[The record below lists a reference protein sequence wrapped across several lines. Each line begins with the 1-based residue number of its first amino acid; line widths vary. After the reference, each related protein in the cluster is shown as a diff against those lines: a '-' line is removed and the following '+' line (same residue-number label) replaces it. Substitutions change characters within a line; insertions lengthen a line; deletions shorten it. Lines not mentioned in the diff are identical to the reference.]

1 MMYYSSKIHDKQ
13 VNIYITE
20 KKADKLYN
28 IKSNDID
35 IDIDVI
41 GDIATCWKLCCNIT
55 ASLNYKYQNV
65 NFKME
70 NQS

>member
-1 MMYYSSKIHDKQ
+1 MMYYSSFIHDRK

-20 KKADKLYN
+20 KKADKIYN
-28 IKSNDID
+28 IKSSCLDLD
-35 IDIDVI
+35 LDVI

-65 NFKME
+65 NFLE
-70 NQS
+70 NAK